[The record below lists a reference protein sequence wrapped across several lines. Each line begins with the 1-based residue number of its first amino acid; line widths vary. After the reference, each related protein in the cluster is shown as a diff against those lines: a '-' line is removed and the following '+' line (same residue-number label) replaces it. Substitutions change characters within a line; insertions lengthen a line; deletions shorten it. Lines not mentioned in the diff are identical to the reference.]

1 MKVKTHLSEIS
12 DAIDDQT
19 LEFLAESARYEAIA
33 KEKHDRDSA
42 VALDAWHRV
51 ERFLKS
57 GRFPESPADGN
68 FRDPFHTADVA
79 MRIIY
84 RCHGSDSGSCPNPE
98 SVK

>member
-1 MKVKTHLSEIS
+1 MPRPKI
-12 DAIDDQT
+12 AIVDDVVDDQT
-19 LEFLAESARYEAIA
+19 REFLAESERYEAIA
-33 KEKHDRDSA
+33 KAKHERDYEVS
-42 VALDAWHRV
+42 LDAWHRM

-57 GRFPESPADGN
+57 GRFPELPADGN

-98 SVK
+98 AFK